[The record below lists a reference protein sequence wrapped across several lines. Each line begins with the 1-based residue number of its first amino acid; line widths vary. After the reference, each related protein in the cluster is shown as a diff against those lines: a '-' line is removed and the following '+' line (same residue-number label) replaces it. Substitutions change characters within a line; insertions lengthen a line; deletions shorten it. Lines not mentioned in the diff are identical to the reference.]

1 MRSRFQNDVI
11 DGQSENGIQ
20 TLVYLY
26 MENPSRNPL
35 PNLADQVIHAVS
47 DVFLSS
53 LITFLS
59 HAIVTVSIIESTE
72 KTPVILKR
80 MAKITSVLI
89 DQTV

>member
-1 MRSRFQNDVI
+1 MMSSMANQR
-11 DGQSENGIQ
+11 
-20 TLVYLY
+20 TAYKPLY
-26 MENPSRNPL
+26 MENPSRNPS
-35 PNLADQVIHAVS
+35 PNLADLAIHAVS

-59 HAIVTVSIIESTE
+59 HAIVTVSITE
-72 KTPVILKR
+72 FTDEKPVILKR